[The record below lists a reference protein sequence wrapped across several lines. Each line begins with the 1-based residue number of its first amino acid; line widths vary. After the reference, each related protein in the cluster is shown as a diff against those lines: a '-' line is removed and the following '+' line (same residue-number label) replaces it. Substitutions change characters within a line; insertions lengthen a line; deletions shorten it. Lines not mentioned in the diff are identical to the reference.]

1 VFEDSGE
8 TTMSFVPGRE
18 EVAAPQAERPP
29 AVEGTTL
36 VVHRAG
42 QEAETIPVV
51 RDRMTVGRSPDC
63 DVFLDDVTVSRLHA
77 VLVREGRAVFVE
89 DQNSLNGTYINRRRV
104 DRARLADADEMQIGK
119 YRLTFLD
126 R

>member
-1 VFEDSGE
+1 
-8 TTMSFVPGRE
+8 
-18 EVAAPQAERPP
+18 
-29 AVEGTTL
+29 
-36 VVHRAG
+36 
-42 QEAETIPVV
+42 
-51 RDRMTVGRSPDC
+51 MTVGRSPDC